1 MRLPRHPRSTPAGL
15 LGLGMCIPLLFLAQA
30 PEAPEAPPAHDASTL
45 AQWRAHYTAVEAEL
59 EAGDAAFQD
68 PEVLA
73 RRAAVRTALAQYR
86 ERGEFGIDTSDDG
99 ERRFLFVDEFGRR
112 CAVAMLFD
120 RFGAGEL
127 TDAVAKEQNRAMVV
141 DLVEDPSV
149 VRWIESLGLTAA
161 EAARI
166 QFPSGAQV
174 GQPPKPGAGSG
185 AAPTG
190 GGSGA
195 PAGPAPEYGGPG
207 DGPGGPSGGPGAG
220 PVTGGSGG
228 GATTGGGGTARSGTR
243 QPASDYL
250 PEWWSWW
257 EYNKLDFL
265 APVRTAAATGS
276 GTSAEDAL
284 AFGNGDRAA
293 LVELFAAQLKSPD
306 ADLRAAGAMAL
317 ARVAGAQAHTDLL
330 PLLEDAHNRVR
341 HGALLALGLAG
352 DGASCK
358 LLLEV
363 ARSGRIGASRV
374 SNEAKDVAVVALG
387 LARRRGQLPELDMA
401 VAGLAGDADH
411 GPGAYGLMLYP
422 ALAADAKLPLGIAMA
437 GAVRAQLEDDGAGMG
452 ERGRAAESLLLAGD
466 PAAVKVLS
474 HLLGSA
480 RGELRRSA
488 ALALSESDHPLALPA
503 LQTAYELEANSSH
516 RSLMLLTMGR
526 SGSSARNFLSQE
538 LRRGRASAKP
548 FAALGLG
555 LSLRA
560 EDDTKARQVLRDAA
574 RGVKSDDAR
583 GAYALALGLA
593 RDGEAVPWL
602 AELLARSGNAQQRSY
617 AAQALGLVGTDDA
630 RDALLAAWDR
640 ETASVAIVGLAH
652 GLAQFRREE
661 DSARLAREL
670 ERVRDPALANQ
681 LAPTLVFH
689 DTEGAYQTAL
699 RWARDGDAPGIL
711 RAAAIEALGLLT
723 DNRPRLAVGAIA
735 RQSNHE
741 LFPPWLH
748 ELWNFGL

>member
-15 LGLGMCIPLLFLAQA
+15 LGLGMCIPLLFAA
-30 PEAPEAPPAHDASTL
+30 PNRGGPPAHDARTL
-45 AQWRAHYTAVEAEL
+45 AQWRAHYAAAEAEL
-59 EAGDAAFQD
+59 EAGDAAFRD

-73 RRAAVRTALAQYR
+73 RRAAVRAALAEYR
-86 ERGEFGIDTSDDG
+86 ERGEFGIDTSADG

-127 TDAVAKEQNRAMVV
+127 TLDVARRQNRAMVI
-141 DLVEDPSV
+141 DLVDDPRVAS
-149 VRWIESLGLTAA
+149 WIQTLGLTAA

-166 QFPSGAQV
+166 QAPSGMAI
-174 GQPPKPGAGSG
+174 PPA
-185 AAPTG
+185 
-190 GGSGA
+190 A
-195 PAGPAPEYGGPG
+195 PAGPPPEYEGPG
-207 DGPGGPSGGPGAG
+207 DGAGGRGSDPTTGPVSGGQGGPA
-220 PVTGGSGG
+220 
-228 GATTGGGGTARSGTR
+228 TGGGPAAGPTARGGTPARSGTR
-243 QPASDYL
+243 DAGSDYF
-250 PEWWSWW
+250 PEWWTWW

-265 APVRTAAATGS
+265 APVRTNGADSG
-276 GTSAEDAL
+276 GTSAQSSL
-284 AFGNGDRAA
+284 AFGNDDRAA
-293 LVELFAAQLKSPD
+293 LIELFAAQLKSPD
-306 ADLRAAGAMAL
+306 SNLRAAGAMAL
-317 ARVAGAQAHTDLL
+317 ARVAGAKAYTDLL

-352 DGASCK
+352 DGASCQ

-363 ARSGRIGASRV
+363 ARSGRFGASRI

-401 VAGLAGDADH
+401 VAGLASDADH

-503 LQTAYELEANSSH
+503 LQTAYELETNASH

-526 SGSSARNFLSQE
+526 SGAAARNFLSQE
-538 LRRGRASAKP
+538 LRRGRAGAKP

-555 LSLRA
+555 LALRA
-560 EDDTKARQVLRDAA
+560 EDDTKARQALRDAA
-574 RGVKSDDAR
+574 RSAKSDDAR

-593 RDGEAVPWL
+593 RDGESVPWL
-602 AELLARSGNAQQRSY
+602 ADVLARSGNAQQRSY
-617 AAQALGLVGTDDA
+617 AAQALGLVGTDAA
-630 RDALLAAWDR
+630 RDALLAAWDA
-640 ETASVAIVGLAH
+640 ETAPVAIVGLAH

-661 DSARLAREL
+661 DSARLARDL

-689 DTEGAYQTAL
+689 DTEGAYRTAL

-711 RAAAIEALGLLT
+711 RAAAIEALGLLV